1 MRQLLDRRR
10 PASRNAR
17 EDQGSSARPV
27 LLGTLSVRVDPAAE
41 RMAIDTALEAGAKL
55 ILANMLLL
63 GPYPLTVMIAREYAT
78 LPHEEDLDAVR
89 ETASRAA
96 ALGVPTEL
104 LRVSSPRPLTALIE
118 LAQEREVGVLVFGPD
133 RSRIS
138 GRRFRAAAEGRAAR
152 RSVPGVGG
160 AATSCRRGRRP
171 TSCRPGSL

>member
-1 MRQLLDRRR
+1 MRDHRS
-10 PASRNAR
+10 PS
-17 EDQGSSARPV
+17 RPV
-27 LLGTLSVRVDPAAE
+27 LLATLSVRVDPTAE
-41 RMAIDTALEAGAKL
+41 RMAIETALEAGAKL

-104 LRVSSPRPLTALIE
+104 LRVSSPRPVTALIE
-118 LAQEREVGVLVFGPD
+118 LAQERDVGVLVFGPD

-138 GRRFRAAAEGRAAR
+138 RRRFRAAAKVVR
-152 RSVPGVGG
+152 RDAPCLVWIAPD
-160 AATSCRRGRRP
+160 
-171 TSCRPGSL
+171 

>member
-1 MRQLLDRRR
+1 
-10 PASRNAR
+10 
-17 EDQGSSARPV
+17 
-27 LLGTLSVRVDPAAE
+27 
-41 RMAIDTALEAGAKL
+41 MAIDTALEVGAKL

-96 ALGVPTEL
+96 ALGIPTEL

-118 LAQEREVGVLVFGPD
+118 LAHDREVGLLVFGPD

-138 GRRFRAAAEGRAAR
+138 GRRFRAAAKTVR
-152 RSVPGVGG
+152 RNAPCLVWIAPD
-160 AATSCRRGRRP
+160 
-171 TSCRPGSL
+171 

>member
-1 MRQLLDRRR
+1 MREHRS
-10 PASRNAR
+10 PS
-17 EDQGSSARPV
+17 RPV
-27 LLGTLSVRVDPAAE
+27 LLATLSVRVDPTAE
-41 RMAIDTALEAGAKL
+41 RMAIETALEAGAKL

-104 LRVSSPRPLTALIE
+104 LRVSSPRPVTALIE
-118 LAQEREVGVLVFGPD
+118 LAQERDVGVLVFGPD

-138 GRRFRAAAEGRAAR
+138 GRRFRAAAKVVR
-152 RSVPGVGG
+152 RDAPCLVWI
-160 AATSCRRGRRP
+160 ATD
-171 TSCRPGSL
+171 